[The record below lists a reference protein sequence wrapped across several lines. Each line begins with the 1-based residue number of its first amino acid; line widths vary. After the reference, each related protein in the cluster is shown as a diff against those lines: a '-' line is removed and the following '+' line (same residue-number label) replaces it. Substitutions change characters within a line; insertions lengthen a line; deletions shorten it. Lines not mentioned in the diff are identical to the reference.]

1 MLNYLKHLIFLA
13 VELWINL
20 SICTLYQSHMVRL
33 TPVVYLIWQSS
44 WQPFWIYDNLYM
56 SLTSTNEVLGLYN
69 PCVHANGI
77 DPCQKTIELRSFSC
91 YRGHFG
97 SHIEKPYDLVIKCN
111 FCQHQ
116 WTPWPLKPRTRWKNF
131 FLRPKIKWDIVIFL
145 IWRPCWWPSW
155 ISQIP
160 QGWQSVTRWIIDLDH
175 FQSQNP
181 WKTTMHQI
189 LHTLVT
195 IPPDYNCQQY
205 THARF
210 VLLAMWKFYNG
221 T

>member
-1 MLNYLKHLIFLA
+1 MYAIYVTYGTFDACGLSNLTVILAAILN
-13 VELWINL
+13 
-20 SICTLYQSHMVRL
+20 
-33 TPVVYLIWQSS
+33 
-44 WQPFWIYDNLYM
+44 YDNLYM

-69 PCVHANGI
+69 TCVYAKGI
-77 DPCQKTIELRSFSC
+77 DPCQKTIELQSFSC

-97 SHIEKPYDLVIKCN
+97 NHIEKPYDLVIKCN

-116 WTPWPLKPRTRWKNF
+116 WTPCPLKPGTRWKNF
-131 FLRPKIKWDIVIFL
+131 FPKPKIKLDIVLFL
-145 IWRPCWWPSW
+145 IWRPCWQPSL

-181 WKTTMHQI
+181 LKTTMHQI

-195 IPPDYNCQQY
+195 IPPDYQWL
-205 THARF
+205 T
-210 VLLAMWKFYNG
+210 
-221 T
+221 